1 MKHHPERKRSR
12 WEATADMS
20 EDFSGDTDDYA
31 SDISTDESRDGKV
44 PGPGDAIVA
53 INTWDNNHQK
63 ENTLC

>member
-1 MKHHPERKRSR
+1 
-12 WEATADMS
+12 MS